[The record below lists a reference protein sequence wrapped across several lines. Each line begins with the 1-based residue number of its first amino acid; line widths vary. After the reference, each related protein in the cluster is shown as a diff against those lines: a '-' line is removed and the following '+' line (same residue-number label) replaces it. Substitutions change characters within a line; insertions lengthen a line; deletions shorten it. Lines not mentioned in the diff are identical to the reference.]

1 MRDVLPSQP
10 AHWLLLIGSTCLFIS
25 QRLAW
30 WPTQLPE
37 PRPFLW
43 TPHAVLLGLPLLFA
57 GAAGYRVALLPC
69 QRPVRRLVMTVLL
82 PSLAS
87 IIAIASVG
95 LIWHPDEL
103 GLSKFLLRSAMT
115 TPLDYWRAVPD
126 LLMNLG
132 LGSQFAATGIL
143 LVVIFMT
150 LVGRGVS
157 LPVRLGLHPSNALS
171 QEEVRTR
178 SFVWMMISLVP
189 VALILGEGPIAV
201 AVLVWKDILQH
212 TDVATVVASFGSALP
227 LFLLV
232 LLALGKD
239 RQETL
244 RNIFRRLSPKYLL
257 LAVLLPGLLA
267 LVWPAALFLRDR
279 GVWAA
284 HDFGRY
290 GPPSVEDYFVLPT
303 VGTLALF
310 VPALV
315 EEIAWRGYL
324 QPRSIEKYGVG
335 RGLFLVGIVWGAF
348 HFFVDFRSYMAASV
362 VLITTVRRLIE
373 MVTQSYV
380 LGWLTIRGKS
390 ILPAA
395 IAHATF
401 NICLLSQTRFFAPI
415 WFLIGLWA
423 LLAYVLFRYSP
434 PPALQES
441 TVDLAAP
448 PAPEPTA
455 ETG

>member
-1 MRDVLPSQP
+1 MRNVLPSQP
-10 AHWLLLIGSTCLFIS
+10 AHWLLLFGSTFLFIS
-25 QRLAW
+25 QHLAW
-30 WPTQLPE
+30 WPVQLPE

-43 TPHAVLLGLPLLFA
+43 AAHAVLLSLPLVFA
-57 GAAGYRVALLPC
+57 GAASYRVALLPC

-95 LIWHPDEL
+95 LIWYPDEL
-103 GLSKFLLRSAMT
+103 GLSKFLLGSAMT
-115 TPLDYWRAVPD
+115 TPLDYWRAVPN

-132 LGSQFAATGIL
+132 LGSLAAATGVL
-143 LVVIFMT
+143 LVAICTV

-157 LPVRLGLHPSNALS
+157 LPVRLGLHPSNILS

-178 SFVWMMISLVP
+178 SFIWMMISLVP
-189 VALILGEGPIAV
+189 VSLILGEGPIALV
-201 AVLVWKDILQH
+201 VLVWKDILRH
-212 TDVATVVASFGSALP
+212 RDVETVVASLGTAVP

-232 LLALGKD
+232 FLALGRD
-239 RQETL
+239 RHETL
-244 RNIFRRLSPKYLL
+244 RNVFHRLSPKYLL
-257 LAVLLPGLLA
+257 LAVFLPTLLA
-267 LVWPAALFLRDR
+267 LVWPAAIFLRDR
-279 GVWAA
+279 VMWAA
-284 HDFGRY
+284 HDFGHY
-290 GPPSVEDYFVLPT
+290 GPPSMEGYLVLPT

-348 HFFVDFRSYMAASV
+348 HFFVDFHSYMTASV
-362 VLITTVRRLIE
+362 VLITIVRRLTE
-373 MVTQSYV
+373 MVAQSYV
-380 LGWLTIRGKS
+380 LGWLTIRAKS

-395 IAHATF
+395 VAHATF
-401 NICLLSQTRFFAPI
+401 NISLLSQTRFLVPI

-423 LLAYVLFRYSP
+423 LLAYVLFRYFP
-434 PPALQES
+434 PPALQKS
-441 TVDLAAP
+441 TVDLATP
-448 PAPEPTA
+448 PAPEATA

>member
-1 MRDVLPSQP
+1 MRNVLPSQP
-10 AHWLLLIGSTCLFIS
+10 AHWLLVFGSTFLFIS
-25 QRLAW
+25 QHLAW
-30 WPTQLPE
+30 WPAQLPE

-43 TPHAVLLGLPLLFA
+43 AARAVLLGLPLLFA

-82 PSLAS
+82 PSIAS
-87 IIAIASVG
+87 IIAIALVG
-95 LIWHPDEL
+95 LIWYPDEL
-103 GLSKFLLRSAMT
+103 GLSKFLLGSTMT

-132 LGSQFAATGIL
+132 LGSRFAATGVL

-150 LVGRGVS
+150 LVGRGVN
-157 LPVRLGLHPSNALS
+157 LPVRLGLDPSNVLS
-171 QEEVRTR
+171 QEEVRAR
-178 SFVWMMISLVP
+178 SFIWMMISLVP
-189 VALILGEGPIAV
+189 VALILGEGPIV

-212 TDVATVVASFGSALP
+212 TDVETAVAGFVSALP

-232 LLALGKD
+232 FLALGRD
-239 RQETL
+239 RQETF
-244 RNIFRRLSPKYLL
+244 RNIFRRHSPKYLL
-257 LAVLLPGLLA
+257 LAVSLPAILA
-267 LVWPAALFLRDR
+267 LVWPAAMFLRDR
-279 GVWAA
+279 IIWA
-284 HDFGRY
+284 GQNVGGY

-348 HFFVDFRSYMAASV
+348 HFFVDFHSYMTASV
-362 VLITTVRRLIE
+362 VLITIVRRLTE
-373 MVTQSYV
+373 MVAQSYV

-401 NICLLSQTRFFAPI
+401 NIYLLSQTRFFVPI

-423 LLAYVLFRYSP
+423 LLAYVLFRYFP
-434 PPALQES
+434 PPALQKS

-448 PAPEPTA
+448 PAPEATA